1 MASQCLNTATEW
13 MNIIPELRLIYE
25 TAEEEVQ
32 DTSSRGSVGVHQTN
46 SPLAPF
52 ICHSRSFSVIPAQAG
67 IQ

>member
-13 MNIIPELRLIYE
+13 MNMIPELSLIYE

-32 DTSSRGSVGVHQTN
+32 ETSCRGSGGVPQLHL
-46 SPLAPF
+46 SPLSLRPPF
-52 ICHSRSFSVIPAQAG
+52 VIPAQAG